1 MRKRQALYHVA
12 EFDELS
18 SKQGKGRA
26 GLVKITL
33 NISSKFYP
41 GFIPIYGYRI
51 SGVRI
56 QLPGAS
62 ALTPDT

>member
-41 GFIPIYGYRI
+41 GFIPIYGYMV
-51 SGVRI
+51 SGFRC
-56 QLPGAS
+56 QDSTPWRLC
-62 ALTPDT
+62 PDT